1 MVEYL
6 KRFAIMVRFDSIMKK
21 NQLISSKYFSISNL
35 KPSPRFFLLLLN
47 RNQSMHIVEALVWR
61 ATQFQLF
68 NFSERR
74 GKSSEMETN
83 SPIAVSGIPA
93 FTDRILTATFQCE
106 KNINIGINGNL
117 WISGVAG
124 NVFGFRLSCR
134 DPVRLDGN

>member
-1 MVEYL
+1 MVQYL

-83 SPIAVSGIPA
+83 SPIAASGIPA
-93 FTDRILTATFQCE
+93 FTDRIFTATVQCE
-106 KNINIGINGNL
+106 KQHKHRNKWKFVDIRCDGKC
-117 WISGVAG
+117 
-124 NVFGFRLSCR
+124 FRSPAQLPRSS
-134 DPVRLDGN
+134 